1 MKTENANNSK
11 GLSVRFA
18 CSLTKTLD
26 RRRPASRLWPEGHPA
41 IDELDASEAYEEY
54 EVSYE
59 PIWGDDTELV
69 EQWFTRGEEL
79 KDDWIDWVDW
89 VDLYKGDVD
98 RSDLIVHWVRCLL
111 NPNLSRPRLDH
122 G

>member
-11 GLSVRFA
+11 RLGWKVARTLSR
-18 CSLTKTLD
+18 SLD
-26 RRRPASRLWPEGHPA
+26 RRRPAARLWPEGHPT
-41 IDELDASEAYEEY
+41 LDGLDPSEAYEAY
-54 EVSYE
+54 EVSYD
-59 PIWGDDTELV
+59 PIWGEDTELV

-89 VDLYKGDVD
+89 IDLYKGEVN

-111 NPNLSRPRLDH
+111 NPNLSRPSLDH